1 MSPLSMPCSLCLQK
15 ILFLILIL
23 FFFQDEEFLFEK
35 GDLNLWAEPL
45 LWARMLHRHLSA
57 LLRVTHSPDVSAE
70 ELDRLS
76 AIAKSNA
83 LAAQS
88 SMKALPA
95 LPQFSATIEYAK
107 ISLLKERTSLAQNLL
122 DTLRSS

>member
-1 MSPLSMPCSLCLQK
+1 MGRAFVMGTDVAQTSLC
-15 ILFLILIL
+15 
-23 FFFQDEEFLFEK
+23 
-35 GDLNLWAEPL
+35 
-45 LWARMLHRHLSA
+45 
-57 LLRVTHSPDVSAE
+57 LLRVTHSPDVSAA

-107 ISLLKERTSLAQNLL
+107 ISLLKERTSLAHNLL